1 MRSTIGIIILS
12 FIVVML
18 LSFILTLGGCTSTKQ
33 VNKSTEQVD
42 SSYIKSVEKRLE
54 ESGKTIQ
61 QYEQQIKE
69 LQYATVNF
77 NSDCDTVINNIIEQV
92 TNSGCPQARIDSFVA
107 ILSKLKSRVKV
118 LSDGS
123 IEAEGNLKNVS
134 VSKEKLQ
141 QVTSLLMQEKT
152 KLLLENENLQAE
164 IKRLTEVK
172 SKTSKKKFLNQWWLF
187 PAGIVVGFYACL
199 KRKRIASFLRPV
211 KSKL

>member
-187 PAGIVVGFYACL
+187 PAGMLAGIALV
-199 KRKRIASFLRPV
+199 KRKQVLSFLRG
-211 KSKL
+211 